1 MSVISVARYLRAWL
15 GIAVAIAAGAAF
27 AIANTS
33 AGVAYQAG
41 SNPLTVAS
49 TRFLLP
55 TAALIAWL
63 SLTGVS
69 LVLPKRQAFV
79 AILLGAV
86 TALYNWALLRSFNL
100 IPFALAVLI
109 IYLYPLI
116 AAVIVTGFGWDK
128 FAWRTGAAI
137 VVAFIGLAFAL
148 DVRGGNLDISG
159 VSLAFVAAVGLAVVV
174 AVSSRVFGNG
184 DARPVTFYMSAAASI
199 LLLLLGTVSGDF
211 AFPQTNAGWI
221 SFVAAAVF
229 YGLKWLTPAM
239 ATAPDQSGTRT
250 ITIGAFD
257 AFVTFAR
264 LRGVALRMVAGS
276 GQNGKDEEDCAR
288 TCSHGHAGGKG
299 EREVQRPPK
308 RRRASNRKL
317 YALPRFMPS
326 RAATYLRPVR

>member
-1 MSVISVARYLRAWL
+1 LRAWL

-148 DVRGGNLDISG
+148 DVRGGNL
-159 VSLAFVAAVGLAVVV
+159 VRLALASHDQELSPPLVAGYEWHQSRDRQAKAAHLLAPPLGLFFI
-174 AVSSRVFGNG
+174 SSR
-184 DARPVTFYMSAAASI
+184 
-199 LLLLLGTVSGDF
+199 L
-211 AFPQTNAGWI
+211 
-221 SFVAAAVF
+221 
-229 YGLKWLTPAM
+229 
-239 ATAPDQSGTRT
+239 
-250 ITIGAFD
+250 
-257 AFVTFAR
+257 
-264 LRGVALRMVAGS
+264 
-276 GQNGKDEEDCAR
+276 
-288 TCSHGHAGGKG
+288 
-299 EREVQRPPK
+299 
-308 RRRASNRKL
+308 
-317 YALPRFMPS
+317 
-326 RAATYLRPVR
+326 RAADKTWTVFAISKTS

>member
-1 MSVISVARYLRAWL
+1 
-15 GIAVAIAAGAAF
+15 
-27 AIANTS
+27 
-33 AGVAYQAG
+33 
-41 SNPLTVAS
+41 
-49 TRFLLP
+49 
-55 TAALIAWL
+55 
-63 SLTGVS
+63 
-69 LVLPKRQAFV
+69 VLPKRQAFV

-184 DARPVTFYMSAAASI
+184 DARPVTLYMSAAASI
-199 LLLLLGTVSGDF
+199 LLLLLCTVSGDF

-229 YGLKWLTPAM
+229 YGFAL
-239 ATAPDQSGTRT
+239 
-250 ITIGAFD
+250 ITFFIAISMIGP
-257 AFVTFAR
+257 V
-264 LRGVALRMVAGS
+264 
-276 GQNGKDEEDCAR
+276 
-288 TCSHGHAGGKG
+288 
-299 EREVQRPPK
+299 
-308 RRRASNRKL
+308 RASL
-317 YALPRFMPS
+317 FSYSDAVISAVLGVVVLGQALNMIQIAGIALVVIALIS
-326 RAATYLRPVR
+326 ATVRRNQA

>member
-1 MSVISVARYLRAWL
+1 LRAWL

-184 DARPVTFYMSAAASI
+184 DARPVTLYMSAAASI

-229 YGLKWLTPAM
+229 YGFALISFFIAISM
-239 ATAPDQSGTRT
+239 
-250 ITIGAFD
+250 IGP
-257 AFVTFAR
+257 V
-264 LRGVALRMVAGS
+264 
-276 GQNGKDEEDCAR
+276 
-288 TCSHGHAGGKG
+288 
-299 EREVQRPPK
+299 
-308 RRRASNRKL
+308 RASL
-317 YALPRFMPS
+317 FSYSDAVISAVLGVVVLGQALNMIQIAGIALVVIALIS
-326 RAATYLRPVR
+326 ATVRRNQA